1 MFNTNE
7 KYRPPRHEFK
17 TRNIEVETNLIVA
30 ISFVVYTGGIIAI
43 GLYSSKL
50 RRKTSDDFVL
60 ANRELGPWVS
70 ALSAS
75 ASAESGWVML
85 GLVGEAYLYGAAA
98 FWIVPGIAAGYLFN
112 WFVIA
117 ERLRKSTLESGAV
130 TLPQYILHRFG
141 ADSPALRAI
150 SVLVITVAMLT
161 YVAAQMNAAGKAF
174 EATFSLSYVWG
185 VLAGALIILTYTVTG
200 GFRAIC
206 WTDVVQATFMV
217 IALIGMP
224 IVILVK
230 LGGYASFLQTA
241 NAIDPEM
248 MSLTHGRVGF
258 AMFGFVIGL
267 LGIGLGYP
275 GQPHILSRFM
285 AARDSDTI
293 RKGGRIALVWMT
305 LAYVG
310 AVFFGLFAKVYFG
323 VINDPEQALPLAC
336 GDLLPPILAGFVVAA
351 IISAICSTA
360 DSQLIVV
367 SSTISRDV
375 LSFFRKKKNL
385 AASPSKAGDD
395 QLQTK
400 QFLQMQ
406 WTDRAVLVVLALI
419 SVSLAAT
426 KSRMIFEFVLYA
438 WSVLGASF
446 GPVII
451 LGLLWKKANKAGAI
465 AGMLTGFVVT
475 VLWRN
480 IPILKSALYELVPA
494 FLLAFA
500 AAIIVSLITQRS
512 ET

>member
-1 MFNTNE
+1 M
-7 KYRPPRHEFK
+7 
-17 TRNIEVETNLIVA
+17 ETNWIVA

-43 GLYSSKL
+43 GLYSSRL

-150 SVLVITVAMLT
+150 SVMVITVAMLT

-217 IALIGMP
+217 VALIGMP

-248 MSLTHGRVGF
+248 MSFTNGRVGF

-285 AARDSDTI
+285 AARDSKTI
-293 RKGGRIALVWMT
+293 RKGGKIALIWMS

-310 AVFFGLFAKVYFG
+310 AVFFGLFDKVYFG
-323 VINDPEQALPLAC
+323 VIDDPEQAFPLPC

-375 LSFFRKKKNL
+375 LSFFRKKNR
-385 AASPSKAGDD
+385 AASPSQTGNNE
-395 QLQTK
+395 LRTK

-406 WTDRAVLVVLALI
+406 WTDRAVLIVLALI

-465 AGMLTGFVVT
+465 AGMLTGFIVT
-475 VLWRN
+475 IVWRN

-494 FLLAFA
+494 FLLALA
-500 AAIIVSLITQRS
+500 ATVIVSLITQRS
-512 ET
+512 ETKAT